1 MSEVRKAFGSWP
13 SVIQADQIAQGALRL
28 GQPRLSHQRL
38 YWLEGRASE
47 GGRQVLMSASLDGR
61 ETGTEVQAAPRNVR
75 TLVHEYG
82 GGDYAVSEDRVFC
95 VDFEDQT
102 IRVICLGQSAPLS
115 HPGARYADLFV
126 TPDQTWLLA
135 VQEAPRSDAEPEN
148 RLVAFRIPPKGL
160 PSEPCEPIVV
170 AEGHDFYSSP
180 VVSDQGDQ
188 LAFVAWDH
196 PNMPWDGT
204 LLCRQPWS
212 SVGPSGPAR
221 VVAGGDEESVV
232 QPSFSPEGVLTFISD
247 RSGWWNLYQVREG
260 GVHCL
265 CHQPAEFAG
274 PQWVF
279 GLSSYG
285 FLSESEILCAG
296 GAGGRNRLSRLNL
309 ESGKMRALTLDY
321 SRFDSVRVS
330 GGFACFLGSSSSS
343 PNEIV
348 VLRTDVGRTQVV
360 CKGSGLEAEGAS
372 FVEPQAIEFSSVG
385 GRRTHAWFYRPDQ
398 KGLDGL
404 AGERPPLLVKSHGG
418 PTSAASPALDLRIQY
433 WVSRGISVVDVDYGG
448 SSGYGRAYRKRLE
461 KQWGVVDVEDCAH
474 AARYLA
480 EAGLVDR
487 DRLAISG
494 GSAGGFTTL
503 CALTFRDEFSAG
515 ASHYGIGDL
524 EALVRDTHKF
534 ESRYMDR
541 LVGPY
546 PESQAVY
553 RARSPI
559 HFSERL
565 SCPVIFFQGLE
576 DRIVPPNQAEAMV
589 DALAARKIRRAY
601 VAFEGE
607 QHGFRRA
614 ENIRAALE
622 GELYFYSQ
630 IFGFKSDATAG
641 PVKIQA

>member
-1 MSEVRKAFGSWP
+1 MPVARKAFGSWP
-13 SVIQADQIAQGALRL
+13 SSIQADQIAQGALRL
-28 GQPRLSHQRL
+28 GQPRLSRERL

-47 GGRQVLMSASLDGR
+47 GGRQVLMSASLDGS
-61 ETGTEVQAAPRNVR
+61 EAGVEVEAAPRNVR

-82 GGDYAVSEDRVFC
+82 GGDYVVREDRVFC

-102 IRVICLGQSAPLS
+102 IRVVCRGQAAPLS

-126 TPDQTWLLA
+126 SPDGGWLLA
-135 VQEAPRSDAEPEN
+135 VQEYPRPDAEPEN
-148 RLVAFRIPPKGL
+148 RLVAFRLPREGL
-160 PSEPCEPIVV
+160 PIDPCEPIVV

-188 LAFVAWDH
+188 LAFIAWDH

-204 LLCRQPWS
+204 LLCRQAWS
-212 SVGPSGPAR
+212 ANGPSGPPV
-221 VVAGGDEESVV
+221 VVAGGDEESIV

-247 RSGWWNLYQVREG
+247 RSGWWNLHQLREG
-260 GVHCL
+260 GVRCV
-265 CHQPAEFAG
+265 CDQPAEFAG

-279 GLSSYG
+279 GLSGYG
-285 FLSESEILCAG
+285 FLSESEILCSSG
-296 GAGGRNRLSRLNL
+296 VGGRNQLARLKL
-309 ESGKMRALTLDY
+309 ESGRVVALELGY
-321 SRFDSVRVS
+321 SRFESVRVG
-330 GGFACFLGSSSSS
+330 GGFACFIGASSSS

-348 VLRTDVGRTQVV
+348 VFKADVGRMHVL
-360 CKGSGLEAEGAS
+360 CRASGLDAEGGS
-372 FVEPQAIEFSSVG
+372 FVEPQAIEFPSAE
-385 GRRTHAWFYRPDQ
+385 GRTTHAWFYAPDR
-398 KGLDGL
+398 KGLEGL

-418 PTSAASPALDLRIQY
+418 PTAAASPTLDLRIQY

-480 EAGLVDR
+480 EAGLVDQG
-487 DRLAISG
+487 RLAISG

-546 PESQAVY
+546 PEAKAIY
-553 RARSPI
+553 RSRSPI
-559 HFSERL
+559 HFSEQL

-576 DRIVPPNQAEAMV
+576 DRIVPPNQAESMV
-589 DALAARKIRRAY
+589 EALAARKIRRAY

-614 ENIRAALE
+614 ESIRAALE

-630 IFGFKSDATAG
+630 IFGFESDATAG